1 MVMNSQVN
9 TLVNTEFTRQFVTF
23 TQKLAT
29 YNIWSKNVPL
39 WLVISFWQATLRKE
53 LIKLDKTGANN
64 MKLLMMQL

>member
-39 WLVISFWQATLRKE
+39 WLVISFWQPTLRKE